1 MECYV
6 LVQADVPVVI
16 WACAQQK
23 YSQWV
28 SWSKIECFSS
38 SSKPVYR
45 FSISDR
51 SLEFIDMEMF
61 IFRRCISTNIHLWN
75 CVRIDPINFRA
86 ALLNIGYLLFSN
98 EVRMSFYKLFIRVI
112 TASWAPRRPDSSK
125 IYIPP
130 FRSWLLGFEWF
141 WMRVFQNGRI
151 TSSSSLLPFWKWG
164 LWGEKWFHNKAPCR
178 VHIIEWAHHLP

>member
-125 IYIPP
+125 IYIP
-130 FRSWLLGFEWF
+130 RSDRDCWVSNGFECGCSRTVEL
-141 WMRVFQNGRI
+141 RVLVRY
-151 TSSSSLLPFWKWG
+151 
-164 LWGEKWFHNKAPCR
+164 CR
-178 VHIIEWAHHLP
+178 FENEVYEVKNDFTTRLHVGSIL